1 MDPGKEHRQ
10 RKLTSSWT
18 IPDPRREGCWHD
30 GKACP
35 LEGPPGR
42 PCSTPPEAK
51 QPETDPQN
59 PAPNS
64 GPGRPGPAPSTC
76 AGYAPQ
82 RTKDSP
88 TPMPC
93 ALLDPGPSGRGYES
107 QAQGLGAGEPE
118 SERPGWMLALPCTG
132 CVVSANLAQPPVLI
146 CEIGENDCA
155 PLYEPRNREYRR
167 RLNPG
172 T

>member
-1 MDPGKEHRQ
+1 MLYTARGQAAGDRPSEPSPQLRPRTPRSSTQHLCRIRSSENQG
-10 RKLTSSWT
+10 LTNT
-18 IPDPRREGCWHD
+18 HAVC
-30 GKACP
+30 
-35 LEGPPGR
+35 
-42 PCSTPPEAK
+42 
-51 QPETDPQN
+51 
-59 PAPNS
+59 
-64 GPGRPGPAPSTC
+64 
-76 AGYAPQ
+76 
-82 RTKDSP
+82 
-88 TPMPC
+88 
-93 ALLDPGPSGRGYES
+93 LLDPGPSGRGYES